1 MKMFKYKMIKYF
13 PYSASEEF
21 INIGFW
27 LWDGNGNKTQ
37 SYISDIHLKILAKCP
52 FMDTIFIKNS
62 IERLKLETNEN
73 HWYGNHFRFGE
84 FDAILHDSLESAK
97 NFLYYE
103 KIGEKFKNIEP
114 KERNI
119 RYEEIKNNAI
129 DFINTDFKND
139 LELVSERGE
148 YNFHIINKHSK
159 NEIFSRLGNIAN
171 IDDIKEA
178 FAKTLEYD
186 IMLLYFLQC
195 EEFTLSEKT
204 RKGRENL
211 EKVHF
216 YFEPFYDEENQ
227 SRALKEMIKATS

>member
-1 MKMFKYKMIKYF
+1 MIKYF

-62 IERLKLETNEN
+62 IERLKLEINEN

-129 DFINTDFKND
+129 DLINTDFKND

>member
-1 MKMFKYKMIKYF
+1 
-13 PYSASEEF
+13 
-21 INIGFW
+21 
-27 LWDGNGNKTQ
+27 
-37 SYISDIHLKILAKCP
+37 
-52 FMDTIFIKNS
+52 
-62 IERLKLETNEN
+62 
-73 HWYGNHFRFGE
+73 
-84 FDAILHDSLESAK
+84 
-97 NFLYYE
+97 FLYYE

-129 DFINTDFKND
+129 DLINTDFKND

>member
-27 LWDGNGNKTQ
+27 LWDENGNKIQ
-37 SYISDIHLKILAKCP
+37 DYISDTHLKILSKCH
-52 FMDTIFIKNS
+52 FLNTNFIKNS
-62 IERLKLETNEN
+62 IERLKLETNEKY
-73 HWYGNHFRFGE
+73 WYGNHFRFSE
-84 FDAILHDSLESAK
+84 FDTILHDTLESAK

-103 KIGEKFKNIEP
+103 KIGEKFKNFES

-129 DFINTDFKND
+129 NLIDTDFKND
-139 LELVSERGE
+139 LELISDRGE

-186 IMLLYFLQC
+186 MLLYFLQC
-195 EEFTLSEKT
+195 EQFALSKKT
-204 RKGRENL
+204 QKGRENL

-216 YFEPFYDEENQ
+216 YFKPFYDEENQ
-227 SRALKEMIKATS
+227 SRTLKEMIKATS